1 MTAETWSTIFAGC
14 TFVVIAATAAAALI
28 QLRHLRASNQLAGM
42 MEINR
47 MWHDPQIQA
56 WFNFVRDDLPEKLQ
70 DPDFLAGLTG
80 DQIDRRVHVE
90 LYVADYWEQIGGY
103 VKHGLIDER
112 SLLDLGSDAIVGF
125 WEMLW
130 PVTSIRREHSG
141 PAIYENFEYLAVR
154 SRQWTA
160 RWPNGTYPRG
170 MPRFADLDPGYRRSG
185 RPASGSASVSSRSSG
200 AQANSAVSPHTEL
213 QARKAD
219 R

>member
-130 PVTSIRREHSG
+130 PVTSIRRELRAG
-141 PAIYENFEYLAVR
+141 
-154 SRQWTA
+154 
-160 RWPNGTYPRG
+160 
-170 MPRFADLDPGYRRSG
+170 DLRELR
-185 RPASGSASVSSRSSG
+185 VSRSPVKAVDGSL
-200 AQANSAVSPHTEL
+200 AERNVSPGHATL
-213 QARKAD
+213 CGP
-219 R
+219 